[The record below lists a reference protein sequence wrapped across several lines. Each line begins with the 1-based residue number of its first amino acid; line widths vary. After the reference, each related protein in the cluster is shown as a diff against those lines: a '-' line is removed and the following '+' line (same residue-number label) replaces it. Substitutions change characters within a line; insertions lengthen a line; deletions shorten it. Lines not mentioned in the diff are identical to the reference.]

1 MRGDKSFEN
10 AAALLPRGIRE
21 AFLSLGAAEMEQAE
35 EFRLRSGSRPAVLLP
50 EGERELGTREVTPED
65 LASLIETATHGSAHT
80 ALALVRAGY
89 VPLAGGCRLG
99 LCGEMT
105 AGADGELALRRLS
118 SAAVRI
124 ARERRCCGDALRR
137 ALFSGGFRDTLI
149 VSPPGAGKTTLLR
162 EMVRLLSESGERVAV
177 ADERGEIAAVSGGR
191 AHFDVGPRTDVMTGA
206 PKADAALMLIRSMN
220 PTVLAMDEITS
231 AGDVEAVMGAAGCG
245 VRLIATAH
253 GGSVGSLRRRGLYR
267 RLLDEGIFA
276 RFVSVRRRADGIREY
291 EVKELDGL

>member
-1 MRGDKSFEN
+1 M
-10 AAALLPRGIRE
+10 P
-21 AFLSLGAAEMEQAE
+21 
-35 EFRLRSGSRPAVLLP
+35 
-50 EGERELGTREVTPED
+50 
-65 LASLIETATHGSAHT
+65 
-80 ALALVRAGY
+80 
-89 VPLAGGCRLG
+89 
-99 LCGEMT
+99 
-105 AGADGELALRRLS
+105 LRRLS

-124 ARERRCCGDALRR
+124 ARERRCCGER
-137 ALFSGGFRDTLI
+137 AAPRAVFGRFRDTLI

-177 ADERGEIAAVSGGR
+177 ADERGRDRRSERGR
-191 AHFDVGPRTDVMTGA
+191 AHFDVGPCTDVMTGA

-253 GGSVGSLRRRGLYR
+253 GGGVGSLRRRGLYR